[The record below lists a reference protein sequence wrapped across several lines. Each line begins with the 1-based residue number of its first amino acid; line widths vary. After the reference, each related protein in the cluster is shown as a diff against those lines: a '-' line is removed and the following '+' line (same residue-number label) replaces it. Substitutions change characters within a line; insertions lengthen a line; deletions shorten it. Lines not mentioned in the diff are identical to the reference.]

1 MKIVSISV
9 TAMLGVL
16 ALAGCK
22 RPDATH
28 PAPAPSRGAGS
39 HQSLHDGR
47 DGPVDAHQEHER
59 HPRSIHS
66 TIERATGEAPDHTGN
81 KQP

>member
-1 MKIVSISV
+1 MKILSLWAA
-9 TAMLGVL
+9 AMLGAF

-22 RPDATH
+22 RPDTADR
-28 PAPAPSRGAGS
+28 APAPSRGAGS

-66 TIERATGEAPDHTGN
+66 TLERATGEAPDHTGTE
-81 KQP
+81 KP